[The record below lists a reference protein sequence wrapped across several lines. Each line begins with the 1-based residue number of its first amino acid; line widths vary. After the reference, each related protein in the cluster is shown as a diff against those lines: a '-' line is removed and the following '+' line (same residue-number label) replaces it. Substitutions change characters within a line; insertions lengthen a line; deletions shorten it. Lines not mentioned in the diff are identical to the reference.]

1 MKNISLAIGFNNINY
16 YLYRTKFHKTNLIA
30 FYFSLLQ
37 PQLKKIIKI
46 LYAYLQRLYERQI
59 I

>member
-1 MKNISLAIGFNNINY
+1 MRKISLAIGFNNINY
-16 YLYRTKFHKTNLIA
+16 LNRTKFHKTSLLA

-37 PQLKKIIKI
+37 PQLNKIIKI
-46 LYAYLQRLYERQI
+46 LYAYLQRLYEKQI